1 MMPASAIMPIMKMS
15 AMSDQQNK
23 TEKII
28 EVYQN
33 VLQQK
38 AALIDC
44 NSLFIEAGRG
54 SGKTS
59 SLKDRVIRVA
69 EDIPRE
75 TSYFIHKS
83 YVALLSNIIPQLRA
97 YYRSYIGDSDR
108 PVLREGIDYVVGE
121 KDLPDFFEKP
131 RFPIENPKHTI
142 VYRNGHV
149 NKLVSSDRADSIAGS
164 DGVHAFAEEMKHN
177 KGEKVKTRI
186 FPAMR
191 GGTKEARNSPY
202 YQGITGVSDVARVD
216 LGEDDWFQ
224 DYEKNVDPELIN
236 EIASV
241 AEHVNNAMYEIYVE
255 NRNIKK
261 NERIL
266 NRWQPILREMRAVA
280 TYYLKASSFVNK
292 EILDYKYFKTL
303 MDTLTEDEFLAAVG
317 NIRPQRVTD
326 LFFAGLDKDL
336 HFFEDGYKYKS
347 IEQFNLKDTFTLTAD
362 YLKYFDPNKPL
373 LLGYDPGNFSSIV
386 VAQEDKPRNTLYVIK
401 EFYCYTPKQQGDLAK
416 EIYEFFGP
424 YHKNKRIDLYYD
436 RAGNKKRYEYDKI
449 TTDAKLMNNE
459 LKNYGFRVNMKSQY
473 QRTIYY
479 YEHFKLISLILSE
492 QFRYMPRLRI
502 DENECSNLRSA
513 LFLTAVKRQDGRIEM
528 EKKSEKTVSYKYQAS
543 LTPQLPSALT
553 YLLFGLY
560 ENLLP
565 SDVRQT
571 PDLPGNV
578 SA

>member
-1 MMPASAIMPIMKMS
+1 MS
-15 AMSDQQNK
+15 NKQQEK
-23 TEKII
+23 TEQII

-38 AALIDC
+38 AALIDA
-44 NSLFIEAGRG
+44 NSMFIEAGRG

-69 EDIPRE
+69 EDVPRE

-83 YVALLSNIIPQLRA
+83 YVALLSNIIPQLLA
-97 YYRSYIGDSDR
+97 YYRSYIGDNDR
-108 PVLREGIDYVVGE
+108 TVLREGIDYVVGE

-224 DYEKNVDPELIN
+224 DYEKNVDSELIN

-241 AEHVNNAMYEIYVE
+241 AEHVNNSYYEIHVE
-255 NRNIKK
+255 NKNIKK
-261 NERIL
+261 NERIIE
-266 NRWQPILREMRAVA
+266 RWEPVLRDMRAVA

-292 EILDYKYFKTL
+292 EILGYKYFKTL
-303 MDTLTEDEFLAAVG
+303 LDTLTEDEFLAAVG

-326 LFFAGLDKDL
+326 LFFAGLDKDK
-336 HFFEDGYKYKS
+336 HFFEDSYKYKS
-347 IEQFNLKDTFTLTAD
+347 IEQFNLKETFTLTAD

-386 VAQEDKPRNTLYVIK
+386 VAQEDRRINTLYILK
-401 EFYCYTPKQQGDLAK
+401 EFYCWTPKQQGDLAK

-424 YHKNKRIDLYYD
+424 YHKNKRIELYYD
-436 RAGNKKRYEYDKI
+436 RAGNKKRTVEEKI
-449 TTDAKLMNNE
+449 TTDAKLMFNE
-459 LKNYGFRVNMKSQY
+459 LKSYGFRVNMKNQH

-479 YEHFKLISLILSE
+479 YEHFKLINLMLSE
-492 QFRYMPRLRI
+492 QFNFMPRLRI

-513 LFLTAVKRQDGRIEM
+513 LFLTSVQRDDGRIEM
-528 EKKSEKTVSYKYQAS
+528 EKKSEKTVPYKHQAS
-543 LTPQLPSALT
+543 LTPQLPSALM

-565 SDVRQT
+565 SDVRQA